1 MGKRTMILIA
11 AAVAALTLVVTPGAL
26 ASGGADVIKRGNCT
40 GAADWKLKLGRDD
53 GRIEVEFEVDQNRV
67 GKRWHVVLRHDGDK
81 FFDGFRRTQAP
92 SGSFEV
98 KRFVNNRAGAD
109 TISAHAV
116 RPATGQTCNASA
128 TL

>member
-92 SGSFEV
+92 SSCSRSSG
-98 KRFVNNRAGAD
+98 
-109 TISAHAV
+109 
-116 RPATGQTCNASA
+116 P
-128 TL
+128 